1 MLSTDA
7 NRIFV
12 VFWVLPCF
20 TDVERSILS
29 EGGEAAE
36 RVLEEA
42 RQRGVGV
49 DTGMYNAVFRA
60 YLGEN
65 HEKPQ
70 EVKRLFAEMQE
81 AKVQPNAMSYL
92 ALANAY
98 AMQNEVERA
107 EDFIFQARQEGDRHL
122 PEFYAC
128 LLLAYARKRGSR
140 SIKAERT
147 FRELVAADVRP
158 SSQMVRYLRM
168 AMEPEQADALLAD
181 LGLEHLHK
189 EDMTKTDSFQHF
201 TVLD

>member
-1 MLSTDA
+1 M
-7 NRIFV
+7 
-12 VFWVLPCF
+12 
-20 TDVERSILS
+20 
-29 EGGEAAE
+29 
-36 RVLEEA
+36 EEA

-107 EDFIFQARQEGDRHL
+107 EDFIFQARQEGGDRHR

-168 AMEPEQADALLAD
+168 AMEPEQADALLVD

-189 EDMTKTDSFQHF
+189 EDVTKTDSFQHF
-201 TVLD
+201 TVLTIDGPRVECLLKFRFIAALQV